1 MLRSVISPLI
11 LFFWRF
17 EYFFRSIS
25 ILSQLKFKKCE
36 KERIEKN
43 CEILYNFNNDIT
55 FFSFL
60 LFPPFFFSCF
70 PNLYNYKKKKILRE
84 TNF

>member
-60 LFPPFFFSCF
+60 LFPRE
-70 PNLYNYKKKKILRE
+70 KKIE
-84 TNF
+84 SNFENEKDSE

>member
-60 LFPPFFFSCF
+60 LFPPFFSLIFQTF
-70 PNLYNYKKKKILRE
+70 IIIRKRK
-84 TNF
+84 F